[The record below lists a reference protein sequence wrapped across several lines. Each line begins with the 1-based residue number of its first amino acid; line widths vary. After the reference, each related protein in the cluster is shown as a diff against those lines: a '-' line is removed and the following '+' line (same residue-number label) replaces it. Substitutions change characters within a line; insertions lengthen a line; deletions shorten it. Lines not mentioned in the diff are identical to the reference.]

1 VTTVKKIYYVLPALL
16 AVMMFSSNFLSTNM
30 FSDTVINF
38 AVWFILSIF
47 AFSLGWIIT
56 NTLDWNFGGKVV
68 FSVIIVTSFIT
79 MFFITIF
86 NDYFNLNGVLT
97 ENILLYV
104 LRNIFIGLMGVFGM
118 AVSKLIELQRVAEV
132 CSAVNE
138 RKESIIK
145 MAEEKAD
152 LIISKAKLEAEKITH
167 DAGKEVS
174 ELKDV
179 KSKLETTLK
188 EFIEL
193 EKELLR
199 NYSDEK

>member
-1 VTTVKKIYYVLPALL
+1 
-16 AVMMFSSNFLSTNM
+16 M